1 MPIVESDSRY
11 FIVSGG
17 RGSGKSFSV
26 NALLVMLTYEQG
38 HTILF
43 TRYTLTSAYISIIP
57 EFIDKLEQFGSIA
70 DFHITKDEIINKKT
84 GSKIIFRGIKTSSG
98 DQTANLKSL
107 QGITTWVVDE
117 AEELVDEQKFDTIDL
132 SVRQQGKPNRIILI
146 LNPTTKEHFI
156 YRRFFEDRGVQE
168 GSNITKE
175 NTTYIHTTYQD
186 NIDNLSK
193 SYIDQIEQMKVRR
206 PEKYKQQM
214 LGAWLN
220 KAEGVIFNN
229 WSVGE
234 FKHIGTSVWG
244 QDYGF
249 AADPSTLV
257 EVNIDSSNKRIYL
270 KECFYLQ
277 RLTTS
282 QIAQL
287 NLKHA
292 REGLIVGDSAEPR
305 LLSEIKAK
313 GCNVRPSIK
322 GQGSVTYGI
331 SLLQDYDI
339 IVSPD
344 STNLIKE
351 LNNYRKDMGGAAHV
365 LGLAKMIMASNMP
378 VRLRVL
384 VPAVEN
390 AIGGSAFRPQ
400 DILKSRKG
408 LTVEINNTD
417 AEGRLVLADAL
428 TLADESPC
436 DVMICMATLTGAARV
451 AVGPDI
457 APYFTQDN
465 GLSHEIA
472 TAAAE
477 VNDPVWQL
485 PLHAPYEAMIEPGI
499 ADLDNAPAGGFA
511 GAITAALF
519 LQRFVTQTQKF
530 VHFDCYGWQPSAAP
544 ARPKGG
550 VGQGTR
556 ALFHAL
562 PRILNL

>member
-1 MPIVESDSRY
+1 LIEVKKKYMPIVEQDSRY

-57 EFIDKLEQFGSIA
+57 EFINKLELFGNIQ
-70 DFHITKDEIINKKT
+70 DFHITKDEILNKKT

-117 AEELVDEQKFDTIDL
+117 AEELTDEQKFDTIDL
-132 SVRQQGKPNRIILI
+132 SVRQQGKQNKVILI

-168 GSNITKE
+168 GSNTTKE
-175 NTTYIHTTYQD
+175 NTTYIHTTYLD

-193 SYIDQIEQMKVRR
+193 SYIEQIAQMRERR

-220 KAEGVIFNN
+220 KAEGVIFDN
-229 WSVGE
+229 WSIGE
-234 FKHIGTSVWG
+234 FKRYGVSVFG

-257 EVNIDSSNKRIYL
+257 EVNINTSTKTIYL
-270 KECFYLQ
+270 KECFYLP

-282 QIAQL
+282 QIAEL

-292 REGLIVGDSAEPR
+292 KNGLIVGDSAEPR
-305 LLSEIKAK
+305 LLNELKAK
-313 GCNVRPSIK
+313 GCSIKPSIK

-331 SLLQDYDI
+331 SLLQDYDLV
-339 IVSPD
+339 VSAD

-351 LNNYRKDMGGAAHV
+351 LNNYRWLERK
-365 LGLAKMIMASNMP
+365 SNTP
-378 VRLRVL
+378 IDKFNHLID
-384 VPAVEN
+384 
-390 AIGGSAFRPQ
+390 AIRY
-400 DILKSRKG
+400 
-408 LTVEINNTD
+408 
-417 AEGRLVLADAL
+417 
-428 TLADESPC
+428 
-436 DVMICMATLTGAARV
+436 
-451 AVGPDI
+451 AVG
-457 APYFTQDN
+457 Y
-465 GLSHEIA
+465 
-472 TAAAE
+472 
-477 VNDPVWQL
+477 QL
-485 PLHAPYEAMIEPGI
+485 QNPNRGKY
-499 ADLDNAPAGGFA
+499 
-511 GAITAALF
+511 AI
-519 LQRFVTQTQKF
+519 
-530 VHFDCYGWQPSAAP
+530 S
-544 ARPKGG
+544 
-550 VGQGTR
+550 
-556 ALFHAL
+556 
-562 PRILNL
+562 